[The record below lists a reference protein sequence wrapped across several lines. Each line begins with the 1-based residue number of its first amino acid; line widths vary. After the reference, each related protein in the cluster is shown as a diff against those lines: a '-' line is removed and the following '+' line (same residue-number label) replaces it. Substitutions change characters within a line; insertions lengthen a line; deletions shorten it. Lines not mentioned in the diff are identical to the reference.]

1 MVLSVL
7 YCRWMVSKLKS
18 TFWKGLILTHAP
30 PAILLNPSPSDV
42 NSCHGMKMQ
51 KRGGGGGFG
60 YKSKGVD
67 KSRIFKHVN
76 KGRGDKRQFSR

>member
-1 MVLSVL
+1 MVPELEI
-7 YCRWMVSKLKS
+7 
-18 TFWKGLILTHAP
+18 TFWSSLVLTPPP
-30 PAILLNPSPSDV
+30 PAVLLNPSPSDV

-60 YKSKGVD
+60 YNKSKGVD

>member
-1 MVLSVL
+1 
-7 YCRWMVSKLKS
+7 
-18 TFWKGLILTHAP
+18 
-30 PAILLNPSPSDV
+30 
-42 NSCHGMKMQ
+42 MKMQ